1 MGSGN
6 PGSIIG
12 APLIVACGSGALRLD
27 RVQKAGKKEV
37 SAAEYVNGNPV
48 DQKTVL
54 Q

>member
-1 MGSGN
+1 
-6 PGSIIG
+6 
-12 APLIVACGSGALRLD
+12 
-27 RVQKAGKKEV
+27 VQKEGKKEV